1 MPIPNTRG
9 FLMSVPEIQWNKLPW
24 RLYAGIA
31 TLIFIIIYLAWS
43 IWGARPP
50 TSGQGFQP
58 TKPAVSTEKV
68 PGPVIKPP
76 VKVVP
81 KKKVAQKYPE
91 AVITE
96 SEEWV
101 DTAKVP
107 PAPNGAVVLTKID
120 TVTGEVTSQVE
131 INKAPW
137 FAFERNNILGV
148 GYEVGTQG
156 TKIPIYYRRD
166 VLRIKDIHLLAEV
179 GAKIAVSP
187 TEKSEAHG
195 AVLAEWR
202 F

>member
-1 MPIPNTRG
+1 M
-9 FLMSVPEIQWNKLPW
+9 L
-24 RLYAGIA
+24 
-31 TLIFIIIYLAWS
+31 
-43 IWGARPP
+43 
-50 TSGQGFQP
+50 
-58 TKPAVSTEKV
+58 
-68 PGPVIKPP
+68 KPP

-91 AVITE
+91 AVIIE

-137 FAFERNNILGV
+137 FAFERNNTLGV
-148 GYEVGTQG
+148 GYEMGTQG
-156 TKIPIYYRRD
+156 AKIPIYYRRD

>member
-1 MPIPNTRG
+1 
-9 FLMSVPEIQWNKLPW
+9 MSVPTIQWNKLP
-24 RLYAGIA
+24 LKVYAGIA
-31 TLIFIIIYLAWS
+31 ALFFIIVYLAWS
-43 IWGARPP
+43 LWGARPP
-50 TSGQGFQP
+50 TPGQGFQP

-68 PGPVIKPP
+68 SGPAIKSPI
-76 VKVVP
+76 KIVP

-107 PAPNGAVVLTKID
+107 PAPNGAVVLTKVD

-137 FAFERNNILGV
+137 FAFERSNTLGV
-148 GYEVGTQG
+148 GYEIGTQG
-156 TKIPIYYRRD
+156 AKIPIYYRRD
-166 VLRIKDIHLLAEV
+166 ILRIKDIHLLAEV

-187 TEKSEAHG
+187 AEKSEAHG